1 MSPRSPNALAP
12 LHSRSSEVMSRSI
25 RSLVEEVAA
34 IRRHAI
40 AISIGGG
47 GTSTRTQC
55 GFEKEKKRIK
65 KKSGPL
71 SAPTHGQYRI
81 YES

>member
-1 MSPRSPNALAP
+1 
-12 LHSRSSEVMSRSI
+12 MSRSI

-47 GTSTRTQC
+47 TSTRTQC
-55 GFEKEKKRIK
+55 GFEKEKKRMK